1 MMIRI
6 TTLFFFLFISFR
18 GFHLK
23 TGIVVEYFINY
34 YQYLELHAYPVT
46 FFSASF
52 DFRLNKTKFD
62 FLEPAMAIWSG
73 NSSDLMRC
81 NVECAKEQFCVSI
94 LYDKTTGS
102 CKLFNVVFDID
113 ESGNIDYWILNRE
126 STRWGKLTYVLLK
139 LILK

>member
-23 TGIVVEYFINY
+23 TGIVIEYFINY

-62 FLEPAMAIWSG
+62 FFGTFW
-73 NSSDLMRC
+73 
-81 NVECAKEQFCVSI
+81 
-94 LYDKTTGS
+94 S